1 MYTIKVDINDT
12 IYDKVMLFLNSI
24 PVKNMVIKKK
34 DELKSEKQDSIVNF
48 FQSSPLVGEI
58 ILERDAQTYT
68 DRVAF

>member
-34 DELKSEKQDSIVNF
+34 DELKSERQDNIVNF

-58 ILERDAQTYT
+58 TLERDAQTYT